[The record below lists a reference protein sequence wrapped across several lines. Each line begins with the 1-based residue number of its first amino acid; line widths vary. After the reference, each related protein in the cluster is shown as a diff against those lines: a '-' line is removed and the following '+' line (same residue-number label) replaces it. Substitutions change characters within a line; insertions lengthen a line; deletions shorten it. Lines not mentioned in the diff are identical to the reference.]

1 MANRD
6 LSLLIDDE
14 KSALGALL
22 KRAIDEDCHALDQ
35 RGGTA

>member
-1 MANRD
+1 MASPD

-22 KRAIDEDCHALDQ
+22 KRAIDEGLPHTSTK
-35 RGGTA
+35 GEE